1 MDFTLNS
8 ENFSLKIKLNIFEE
22 DVLLPSNTA
31 MEVAVESDGFCAS
44 AAMDID
50 VKELAK
56 FAADL
61 IRIYETLSGEAR
73 IEEPYGAHMYLSFMG
88 DGRGHIGVKGCLQKG
103 SPVGNFQSLAFENEM
118 DQTDLKS
125 FSHELFL
132 ACKKYLP

>member
-1 MDFTLNS
+1 MNFTLNS

-31 MEVAVESDGFCAS
+31 MEVTVESDGFCAC
-44 AAMDID
+44 AVMDVD

-61 IRIYETLSGEAR
+61 TCIYETLAGEAR

-88 DGRGHIGVKGCLQKG
+88 NGRGHIGVKGCLQKD
-103 SPVGNFQSLAFENEM
+103 SRAGNVQSLTFENHM
-118 DQTDLKS
+118 DQTDLKR
-125 FSHELFL
+125 FSYELFH